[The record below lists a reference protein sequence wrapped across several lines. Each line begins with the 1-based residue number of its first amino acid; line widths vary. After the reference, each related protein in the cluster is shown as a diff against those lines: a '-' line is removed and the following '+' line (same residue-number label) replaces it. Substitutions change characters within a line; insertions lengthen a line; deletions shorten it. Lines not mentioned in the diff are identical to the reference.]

1 MSDLTAQDVERIA
14 MLARIEIDAETR
26 AALLYDLG
34 RVLDLIDRMQ
44 AVDTNAVEPL
54 THPGVRVLRL
64 REDEVTEID
73 QREVMQSVAP
83 RVESG
88 LYLVPRVIE

>member
-14 MLARIEIDAETR
+14 MLARIEIDATTR
-26 AALLYDLG
+26 SELLRDLG

-44 AVDTNAVEPL
+44 AVDTREIAPL
-54 THPGVRVLRL
+54 THPGVSVLRL
-64 REDEVTEID
+64 REDQVTEGD
-73 QREVMQSVAP
+73 QREAMQSVAP
-83 RVESG
+83 QVEAG